1 MTDETQ
7 SPVDPTPEGVDE
19 PTPTT
24 EEGGGTPVEKCRH
37 CGEREESDA
46 QMDEL
51 NLAILI
57 ALIPALTITLF
68 SNLGL
73 F

>member
-1 MTDETQ
+1 METETKKK
-7 SPVDPTPEGVDE
+7 VCKCPECE
-19 PTPTT
+19 RREMEKT
-24 EEGGGTPVEKCRH
+24 E
-37 CGEREESDA
+37 S
-46 QMDEL
+46 DEL

-57 ALIPALTITLF
+57 ALVPAMTITLF